1 MVWNRFLYERRLW
14 RNENVCGCSSSY
26 TGGSVWHDVSSYAI
40 QSVSL
45 LIKEAIKA
53 VIGVGKKGKQL
64 EITPT
69 RVLLFAFLVAS
80 IFLGT
85 VTILL
90 IIASLIT

>member
-1 MVWNRFLYERRLW
+1 M
-14 RNENVCGCSSSY
+14 
-26 TGGSVWHDVSSYAI
+26 
-40 QSVSL
+40 
-45 LIKEAIKA
+45 IKEAIKA